1 MKLSYFPLTTEIKT
15 FGTTSRYIQG
25 PDVVRSIGDVLLE
38 YGIKRPFV
46 LGGETAM
53 KIAEKHGLFRSLREA
68 GLLYVKEFF
77 GKTPCG
83 PECCDEE
90 ISRLS
95 SIIRESGCDAVI
107 GIGGGKAI
115 DTARAVAGELRVPVI
130 MVPTVASTDAPCSA
144 VSAIYTCDHVFK
156 EYRFFSKNPDVV
168 LVDTEIIAEAPTKL
182 LACGIGD
189 ALGKYAEVPSCLR
202 TNTDNL
208 LLRPLRGKPTL
219 LAVTTYKL
227 VISTIF
233 TYGEE
238 AIESVERNAV
248 TPALEAVVEA
258 IILLSQITFECIGH
272 SAARSIYNG
281 FTALRQLPKYKDRE
295 FPCHGELEFFGALV
309 EMVMDGYPR
318 EEIVNLMKL
327 AHRVGLSINLN
338 ELGFSDIDEN
348 EIMLVAKKATMPG
361 ETIHNKPYKVTPERV
376 ADAVKTA
383 STIGIEVAKQYPM
396 RKFQKT

>member
-1 MKLSYFPLTTEIKT
+1 MKFSYFPLTTEVKV

-25 PDVVRSIGDVLLE
+25 PGVIKSIGNVLLE
-38 YGIKRPFV
+38 YGIKRPLV
-46 LGGETAM
+46 LGGETAI
-53 KIAEKHGLFRSLREA
+53 KITEKHGLFRSLQEA
-68 GLLYVKEFF
+68 RISYVKEFF

-90 ISRLS
+90 INRLS
-95 SIIRESGCDAVI
+95 SIVKESECDAVI

-130 MVPTVASTDAPCSA
+130 MVPTIASTDAPCSA

-156 EYRFFSKNPDVV
+156 EYRFFPKNPDVV
-168 LVDTEIIAEAPTKL
+168 LVDTRIIAEAPTKL
-182 LACGIGD
+182 LVCGIGD

-208 LLRPLRGKPTL
+208 LSKPLRGKSTL
-219 LAVTTYKL
+219 LAVATYNL
-227 VISTIF
+227 VISTIL

-238 AIESVERNAV
+238 AVESVERSAV

-258 IILLSQITFECIGH
+258 IILHSQITFECIGH

-281 FTALRQLPKYKDRE
+281 FTALRQLSKYKNRE

-318 EEIVNLMKL
+318 EEIVNLMKF

-348 EIMLVAKKATMPG
+348 EVILIAKKATLPG
-361 ETIHNKPYKVTPERV
+361 ETIHNKPYRVTPERV
-376 ADAVKTA
+376 VDAMKTA
-383 STIGIEVAKQYPM
+383 NTIGIEVAKQHPI
-396 RKFQKT
+396 RKIQK